1 MSSALA
7 IAGVSAVIKDLLD
20 SGLIDG
26 QITDTMGQG
35 VTVSVAAPDSIV
47 LGSDAGPRL
56 NLFLHQVTPNP
67 GWRNVGLPGYDG
79 LGRQRIG
86 NPPLALDLHYL
97 LTAYG
102 SSDLHAEVLLGY
114 AMQLMHETPVLAR
127 NAIRK
132 ALNPPASPVNGSLL
146 PSVYQALRAS
156 DLADQ
161 VEQIKITQQA
171 MGMEELSKLWTALQA
186 HYRPSAVYQATVVLI
201 EQKRSARAALP
212 VLSRGKPVPDPADP
226 TLMNEPGVALQTS
239 LLSTYPEIE
248 TIELPQKRIVVLHG
262 ETIEFHGYNLDG
274 TGHALVLSNP
284 RLDIELEITPAS
296 SAEDSAVAFVL
307 PDDPAN
313 VPAGSYSAVIKLLSP
328 GDVAP
333 RSTNQLSLPIAPQIT
348 ALPATAALDADGNL
362 TLAPTCKPLLRPDQ
376 RVSLILGGNEAPAAA
391 FSVATSTPTFKFKA
405 LAPGTYRAR
414 LRVDGVDSP
423 IVDRTKAPPVF
434 TGPEIVVTT

>member
-35 VTVSVAAPDSIV
+35 VTVSVVAPDSIA
-47 LGSDAGPRL
+47 LGNDAAPRL

-67 GWRNVGLPGYDG
+67 GWRNVGLPGFDASG
-79 LGRQRIG
+79 QQRIG
-86 NPPLALDLHYL
+86 TPPLALDLHYL

-171 MGMEELSKLWTALQA
+171 MSMEELSKLWTALQA
-186 HYRPSAVYQATVVLI
+186 HYRPSAAYMATAVLI
-201 EQKRSARAALP
+201 EPRRAVRSPLP
-212 VLSRGKPVPDPADP
+212 VLSRGKPVPDPVDP
-226 TLMNEPGVALQTS
+226 TLMTEPGVALQTN
-239 LLSTYPEIE
+239 LLSSFPEID
-248 TIELPQKRIVVLHG
+248 TIKLSQKRIAVLHG
-262 ETIEFHGYNLDG
+262 ETIEFGGHNLDG
-274 TGHALVLSNP
+274 TGHVLVLSNP
-284 RLDIELEITPAS
+284 RLGIEIEIAPAS
-296 SAEDSAVAFVL
+296 SADDSTVVFVL
-307 PDDPAN
+307 PDDPTN
-313 VPAGSYSAVIKLLSP
+313 FPAGGYAAVIRLLAP
-328 GDVAP
+328 GDMAP
-333 RSTNQLSLPIAPQIT
+333 RSTNQLSLSIAPQIT
-348 ALPATAALDADGNL
+348 SLPATAALDVEGNL
-362 TLAPTCKPLLRPDQ
+362 TLTPACKPLLRPDQ
-376 RVSLILGGNEAPAAA
+376 RVSLILGGNEAPAVT
-391 FSVATSTPTFKFKA
+391 FSTPTSSPAFNFRA
-405 LAPGTYRAR
+405 LAPGTYWAR

-423 IVDRTKAPPVF
+423 ILDRTKTPPTF
-434 TGPEIVVTT
+434 SGPQIEVTP